1 MGGGVGG
8 LGWGSLGLVGCSDGV
23 VYRWW
28 DLGVGG
34 LGVLGS
40 IGGSRGGVPGTRPPI
55 CLAS

>member
-1 MGGGVGG
+1 MNSTVGAGSLGVVGGGIGG

-34 LGVLGS
+34 LGVVGRF
-40 IGGSRGGVPGTRPPI
+40 GGWV
-55 CLAS
+55 